1 MSKFLVTG
9 GAGFIG
15 SHIVDALIK
24 RGHRVIVVDNLLTG
38 KKENLNSKAKFY
50 KTDIR
55 DKKLEGIFKKERP
68 DFVCHEAAHID
79 LRQSVRDPIFD
90 AENNIVG
97 SLNILQNCIKYK
109 IKKIVFAST
118 GGALYGDA
126 KIIPT
131 PESYPA
137 MPVSPYG
144 VAKLSVEHYL
154 YYYFKVSGLS
164 FVALRYANVYG
175 PRQATLGEAG
185 VVAIFIEKMLSGKQ
199 PIIFGD
205 GRQTRDY
212 VFVEDIV
219 RANTLALGSNKIG
232 FYNVGTSVETNVNQI
247 FRKLVK
253 ITDAKVREVRG
264 PAMPGEQRRS
274 CLDFSKIKRELGWN
288 PMVDL
293 DQGLKRTAE
302 WFKIHKNTR
311 TK

>member
-55 DKKLEGIFKKERP
+55 DKKLEGIFKKEKP

-185 VVAIFIEKMLSGKQ
+185 VVAIFIEKMFSGKQ

-253 ITDAKVREVRG
+253 ITDAKIKEVHG

-274 CLDFSKIKRELGWN
+274 CLDFSKIKRELGWK

-293 DQGLKRTAE
+293 DQGLKRIAE
-302 WFKIHKNTR
+302 WFKIHKGTQ